1 MENKFLQALHS
12 GTVLL
17 MDGAMGTELQRA
29 GIQQGECYEH
39 WNLTHPERVLAIH
52 RAYVEAGAEV
62 LLTNTFQANCAALAK
77 HGLQALV
84 GTIGEAAVAL
94 ARKAATPKVLVLTS
108 IGPGE
113 WQWFQ
118 QDAHLLK
125 AIQAAD
131 GLLLETLDDLSTVPI
146 CLKAQALQAA
156 APDTLPSFVQP
167 LRLPGPFK
175 PLVVLASVTFLRNQ
189 AGELRTIGNY
199 APEAIARRAR
209 AINGISALGVNCGRD
224 ISMDD
229 CIEIVRRYRTM
240 TELPLFAR
248 PNAGTPQQV
257 NGQWVYAHTPEQ
269 MAAKLPQLLAAGVAM
284 VGGCCGTTPAHIAA
298 FRPVIDAWNARHVA
312 R

>member
-1 MENKFLQALHS
+1 MENKFLQSLHS
-12 GTVLL
+12 GKVLL

-29 GIQQGECYEH
+29 GIQPGDCHEH

-52 RAYVEAGAEV
+52 RAYVEAGAKV

-94 ARKAATPKVLVLTS
+94 ARKAATPEVLVLTS
-108 IGPGE
+108 IGPGV

-131 GLLLETLDDLSTVPI
+131 GLLLETLDDLSTVPG
-146 CLKAQALQAA
+146 
-156 APDTLPSFVQP
+156 S
-167 LRLPGPFK
+167 FK
-175 PLVVLASVTFLRNQ
+175 PLAVLASVTFLRSP
-189 AGELRTIGNY
+189 AGDLRTFANY
-199 APEAIARRAR
+199 APEAIARRTR
-209 AINGISALGVNCGRD
+209 VMDGIAALGVNCGRD

-229 CIEIVRRYRTM
+229 CIEIIRRYRTM
-240 TELPLFAR
+240 TDLPLFAR
-248 PNAGTPQQV
+248 PNAGTPTLTD
-257 NGQWVYAHTPEQ
+257 GQWVYPHTPEQ
-269 MAAKLPQLLAAGVAM
+269 MAAKLPELLATGVAM

-298 FRPVIDAWNARHVA
+298 FRPVIDAWDARRVA